1 MFSSFKNIFKNPN
14 IKIEASDDEYKVA
27 CTALLCEAAS
37 MDGVFDDNEKKLI
50 LVLIQKQF
58 NVDENEANK
67 IYTEGKGLAENSAQ
81 LYGFKRDLEILLNNG
96 FTRII
101 KESWDNKKRISL
113 LEMLWELAYVD
124 GELDAAEDMLI
135 RRIGGLIHVEDR
147 DRVEAIWF
155 ASISSASIRK

>member
-67 IYTEGKGLAENSAQ
+67 IYIEGKDLAENSAQ
-81 LYGFKRDLEILLNNG
+81 LYG

-101 KESWDNKKRISL
+101 KESWDNRKRISL

-124 GELDAAEDMLI
+124 GKLDASEDMLI
-135 RRIGGLIHVEDR
+135 RRIAGLIHVEDR
-147 DRVEAIWF
+147 DRIEAKQ
-155 ASISSASIRK
+155 RVLKKLNH

>member
-1 MFSSFKNIFKNPN
+1 
-14 IKIEASDDEYKVA
+14 VA

-37 MDGVFDDNEKKLI
+37 MDGVFDENEKKLI

-58 NVDENEANK
+58 NVDANEANK
-67 IYTEGKGLAENSAQ
+67 IYIEGKNLAENSSQ
-81 LYGFKRDLEILLNNG
+81 LYG

-101 KESWDNKKRISL
+101 KESWEVEKRITL

-135 RRIGGLIHVEDR
+135 RRIAGLIHVEDR
-147 DRVEAIWF
+147 DRIEAKQKVLNKINN
-155 ASISSASIRK
+155 

>member
-1 MFSSFKNIFKNPN
+1 MFNSFKNIFKNTYVKVESPN
-14 IKIEASDDEYKVA
+14 DEYKVA

-37 MDGVFDDNEKKLI
+37 MDGVFDENEKRLI

-67 IYTEGKGLAENSAQ
+67 IYIEGKNLAENSSQ
-81 LYGFKRDLEILLNNG
+81 LYG

-101 KESWDNKKRISL
+101 KESWEVEKRITL

-135 RRIGGLIHVEDR
+135 RRIAGLIHVEDR
-147 DRVEAIWF
+147 DRIEAKQKVLNKINN
-155 ASISSASIRK
+155 

>member
-1 MFSSFKNIFKNPN
+1 MFTSFKNIFKNPN
-14 IKIEASDDEYKVA
+14 IKIEDSDDEYKVA

-37 MDGVFDDNEKKLI
+37 MDGIFDDNEKKLI

-67 IYTEGKGLAENSAQ
+67 IYIEGKDLAENSAQ
-81 LYGFKRDLEILLNNG
+81 LYG

-101 KESWDNKKRISL
+101 KESWDNRKRISL

-124 GELDAAEDMLI
+124 GKLDASEDMLI
-135 RRIGGLIHVEDR
+135 RRIAGLIHVEDR
-147 DRVEAIWF
+147 DRIEAKQ
-155 ASISSASIRK
+155 RVLKKLNH

>member
-14 IKIEASDDEYKVA
+14 IKIESSDDEYKVA
-27 CTALLCEAAS
+27 STALLCEAAS

-67 IYTEGKGLAENSAQ
+67 IYIEGKSLAENAAQ
-81 LYGFKRDLEILLNNG
+81 LYG

-101 KESWDNKKRISL
+101 KESWDNNKRISL

-135 RRIGGLIHVEDR
+135 RRIAGLIHVEDR
-147 DRVEAIWF
+147 DRIEAKQRVLKKL
-155 ASISSASIRK
+155 SN

>member
-1 MFSSFKNIFKNPN
+1 MMFTSFKNIFKNPN

-67 IYTEGKGLAENSAQ
+67 IYIEGKDLAENSAQ
-81 LYGFKRDLEILLNNG
+81 LYG

-101 KESWDNKKRISL
+101 KESWDNRKRISL

-124 GELDAAEDMLI
+124 GKLDASEDMLI
-135 RRIGGLIHVEDR
+135 RRIAGLIHVEDR
-147 DRVEAIWF
+147 DRIEAKQ
-155 ASISSASIRK
+155 RVLKKLNY

>member
-1 MFSSFKNIFKNPN
+1 MLKVESPN
-14 IKIEASDDEYKVA
+14 DEYKVA

-37 MDGVFDDNEKKLI
+37 MDGVFDENEKKLI

-58 NVDENEANK
+58 NVDASEANK
-67 IYTEGKGLAENSAQ
+67 IYIEGKNLAENSSQ
-81 LYGFKRDLEILLNNG
+81 LYG

-101 KESWDNKKRISL
+101 KESWEIEKRITL

-135 RRIGGLIHVEDR
+135 RRIAGLIHVEDR
-147 DRVEAIWF
+147 DRIEAKQKVLNKINN
-155 ASISSASIRK
+155 

>member
-1 MFSSFKNIFKNPN
+1 MFTSFKNIFKNTHVKVESPN
-14 IKIEASDDEYKVA
+14 DEYKVA

-37 MDGVFDDNEKKLI
+37 MDGVFDENEKKLI

-58 NVDENEANK
+58 NVDANEANK
-67 IYTEGKGLAENSAQ
+67 IYIEGKNLAENSSQ
-81 LYGFKRDLEILLNNG
+81 LYG

-101 KESWDNKKRISL
+101 KESWEVEKRITL

-135 RRIGGLIHVEDR
+135 RRIAGLIHVEDR
-147 DRVEAIWF
+147 DRIEAKQKVLNKINN
-155 ASISSASIRK
+155 

>member
-1 MFSSFKNIFKNPN
+1 MFTSFKNIFKNPN

-67 IYTEGKGLAENSAQ
+67 IYIEGKDLAENSAQ
-81 LYGFKRDLEILLNNG
+81 LYGF
-96 FTRII
+96 TRTI
-101 KESWDNKKRISL
+101 KESWDNRKRISL

-124 GELDAAEDMLI
+124 GKLDASEDMLI
-135 RRIGGLIHVEDR
+135 RRIAGLIHVEDR
-147 DRVEAIWF
+147 DRIEAKQ
-155 ASISSASIRK
+155 RVLKKLNH

>member
-1 MFSSFKNIFKNPN
+1 MFTSFKNIFKNTNVKVENPN
-14 IKIEASDDEYKVA
+14 DEYKVA

-37 MDGVFDDNEKKLI
+37 MDGVFDENEKKLI

-58 NVDENEANK
+58 NVDENEAKK
-67 IYTEGKGLAENSAQ
+67 IYIEGKNLAENSSQ
-81 LYGFKRDLEILLNNG
+81 LYG

-101 KESWDNKKRISL
+101 KESWEIEKRITL

-135 RRIGGLIHVEDR
+135 RRIAGLIHVEDR
-147 DRVEAIWF
+147 DRIEAKQ
-155 ASISSASIRK
+155 RVLKKLNN

>member
-1 MFSSFKNIFKNPN
+1 MFTSFKNIFKNTN
-14 IKIEASDDEYKVA
+14 VKIESSDDEYKVA
-27 CTALLCEAAS
+27 ATALLCEAAS

-67 IYTEGKGLAENSAQ
+67 IYLEGKKLAENAAQ
-81 LYGFKRDLEILLNNG
+81 LYGF
-96 FTRII
+96 TRVI
-101 KESWDNKKRISL
+101 KESWDNEKRISL

-135 RRIGGLIHVEDR
+135 RRIAGLIHVEDR
-147 DRVEAIWF
+147 DRIEAKQ
-155 ASISSASIRK
+155 RVLKKLNY

>member
-1 MFSSFKNIFKNPN
+1 
-14 IKIEASDDEYKVA
+14 DEYKVA
-27 CTALLCEAAS
+27 STALLCEAAS

-67 IYTEGKGLAENSAQ
+67 IYIEGKSLAENSAQ
-81 LYGFKRDLEILLNNG
+81 LYG

-101 KESWDNKKRISL
+101 KESWDNEKRISL

-135 RRIGGLIHVEDR
+135 RRIAGLIHVEDR
-147 DRVEAIWF
+147 DRIEAKQ
-155 ASISSASIRK
+155 RVLKKLNK

>member
-67 IYTEGKGLAENSAQ
+67 IYIEGKDLAENSAQ
-81 LYGFKRDLEILLNNG
+81 LYG

-135 RRIGGLIHVEDR
+135 RRIAGLIHVEDR
-147 DRVEAIWF
+147 DRIEAKQ
-155 ASISSASIRK
+155 RVLKKLNN

>member
-1 MFSSFKNIFKNPN
+1 MMFTSFKNIFKNPN

-67 IYTEGKGLAENSAQ
+67 IYIEGKDLAENSAQ
-81 LYGFKRDLEILLNNG
+81 LYGFTK
-96 FTRII
+96 II
-101 KESWDNKKRISL
+101 KESWDNRKRISL

-124 GELDAAEDMLI
+124 GKLDASEDMLI
-135 RRIGGLIHVEDR
+135 RRIAGLIHVEDR
-147 DRVEAIWF
+147 DRIEAKQ
-155 ASISSASIRK
+155 RVLKKLNH

>member
-1 MFSSFKNIFKNPN
+1 
-14 IKIEASDDEYKVA
+14 
-27 CTALLCEAAS
+27 

-67 IYTEGKGLAENSAQ
+67 IYIEGKSLAENSAQ
-81 LYGFKRDLEILLNNG
+81 LYG

-135 RRIGGLIHVEDR
+135 RRIAGLIHVEDR
-147 DRVEAIWF
+147 DRIEAKQ
-155 ASISSASIRK
+155 RVLKKLNN

>member
-1 MFSSFKNIFKNPN
+1 MMFSSFKNIFKNPN
-14 IKIEASDDEYKVA
+14 IKIEDSDDEYKVA

-67 IYTEGKGLAENSAQ
+67 IYIEGKSLAENSAQ
-81 LYGFKRDLEILLNNG
+81 LYG

-135 RRIGGLIHVEDR
+135 RRIAGLIHVEDR
-147 DRVEAIWF
+147 DRIEAKQ
-155 ASISSASIRK
+155 RVLKKLNN

>member
-1 MFSSFKNIFKNPN
+1 MFTSFKNIFKNPN

-67 IYTEGKGLAENSAQ
+67 IYIEGKDLAENSAQ
-81 LYGFKRDLEILLNNG
+81 LYG

-101 KESWDNKKRISL
+101 KESWDNRKRISL

-124 GELDAAEDMLI
+124 GKLDASEDMLI
-135 RRIGGLIHVEDR
+135 RRIAGLIHVEDR
-147 DRVEAIWF
+147 DRIEAKQ
-155 ASISSASIRK
+155 RVLKRLNY

>member
-14 IKIEASDDEYKVA
+14 IKIEVSDDEYKVA

-67 IYTEGKGLAENSAQ
+67 IYIEGKGLAENAAQ
-81 LYGFKRDLEILLNNG
+81 LYG

-135 RRIGGLIHVEDR
+135 RRIAGLIHVEDR
-147 DRVEAIWF
+147 DRIEAKQRVLKKL
-155 ASISSASIRK
+155 SN